1 MRVAAF
7 DIGIVNFGVCI
18 LVGAYAGGLSIANCA
33 TGLASGAIA
42 LEAWDVLALASQK
55 RPTHEQLFEG
65 VVMLVRS
72 QLELLRSCDT
82 IVIETQMTARM
93 KAIAACL
100 FGALRALLPEARVA
114 FQSASA
120 KLSFG
125 DLASFSDGR
134 TQTYAQRKKTAV
146 QCARA
151 LCAGCPAQSAVFAA
165 AKKKDDLADAMLHA
179 LAALAVA
186 PPPPKKRPAADPQAV
201 GARTKR
207 R

>member
-7 DIGIVNFGVCI
+7 DIGILNFALCI
-18 LVGAYAGGLSIANCA
+18 LKGTYDGDLSLANCA
-33 TGLASGAIA
+33 TALASSAVVV
-42 LEAWDVLALASQK
+42 EVWDVLALATQK
-55 RPTHEQLFEG
+55 RPSNEQLFEG
-65 VVMLVRS
+65 VVGLVQS
-72 QLELLRSCDT
+72 QLQLLGSCDA

-134 TQTYAQRKKTAV
+134 VQTYAQRKKTAV

-151 LCAGCPAQSAVFAA
+151 LCAGCPSQAQLLAA
-165 AKKKDDLADAMLHA
+165 AKKKDDLADALLHA

-186 PPPPKKRPAADPQAV
+186 PKKRRPADAQAV